1 MYSKLKFDPGYNG
14 GVVGI
19 LLLTAVVLGLVT
31 FLVLRSET
39 RTVISGLEQIPIV
52 RPEPDQPRITWQAY
66 YGASGLPLWIRC
78 QLDALCYPTLT
89 VNPRPVGALVMG
101 GVTLFVLLLAGIIAA
116 LYRPQRQKLDVGLF
130 LDSMRPEDYKDLP
143 RFTEDTPDSPL
154 AFAVGAPILVKEQ
167 ITPAGETHVQYQYQ
181 NQKLIGVP
189 DIDLNEHLLVDGGTG
204 NGKTSSVILR
214 ILLAI
219 ALNRQAAIVP
229 DVKYGE
235 DDGGLNLAVKM
246 FHNLGLP
253 TYAIT
258 PFELDSIRIPI
269 FDDIHSV
276 DDGRKVAKV
285 LFPLEDPT
293 AMNAFYIEAQ
303 QNMLA
308 GIFFVVAQSQAPNMK
323 EVMRIV
329 GYQRDDMEQWAK
341 GLRYPEVRN
350 MILGIVNDQKI
361 QFGGFRQGLLNALDP
376 FHDPRVVRAFTAK
389 EGQNVDMR
397 RMLHEGGVAYV
408 GIPKD
413 ELRGGRGQKVF
424 MIIDNYLV
432 SKALQLRRTDK
443 LHSTKPLNLIYDEA
457 DKLGKIFELSVGVS
471 MFRTSRIRYI
481 FGYQNRELMIE
492 QYGLNRWNAIEKLIA
507 TKISFPAGLKDEAAA
522 QMSKALG
529 EKEYPIVG
537 KGVSQRNIM
546 GMPWDS
552 DTRKSR
558 NISFITRPVLTQSDV
573 LRFPK
578 YIAILRLKSSLPH
591 VMVPMV
597 AVNLPEASF
606 VGPDGKR
613 FTRSNKALFEA
624 WTAVMGDKTPQE
636 HTADVTALIHSALS
650 GRRVEEPA
658 SLEDHYVDWI
668 SKVLDTGA
676 EISVRDKR
684 TEINWLT
691 LTKELR
697 NVELVTAFVQN
708 GWLGIKENLLITPED
723 WTWVRVTESGM
734 QAIGPIGQAQLRRVQ
749 YLGPFMMWQRQ
760 IAQGSPELATR
771 EQEHIVM
778 PEDAARNVIERMVN
792 RDHADLQPEQ
802 VADATKD
809 VLEQLERVTEGGIGK
824 RVIPF
829 KFNFE
834 TAIRQA
840 VRRVKEAAEA
850 RGNQWTDVEGEIA
863 GESGEERPPQR
874 TRPPEVRDESSPRRP
889 VPQSTSGDVP
899 APEAPTPPPAAKRG
913 GRNLQN
919 LKQNRK
925 AQPAP
930 SAPPPQDEL
939 AASDLEDEHLRGTV
953 AELDDEESG
962 EDFHWGG

>member
-1 MYSKLKFDPGYNG
+1 MYRKLKSDAGYNG
-14 GVVGI
+14 GVVGV
-19 LLLTAVVLGLVT
+19 LMLSAVVLALVT
-31 FLVLRSET
+31 YLVLRSET
-39 RTVISGLEQIPIV
+39 RTVVSGLEQIPIV
-52 RPEPDQPRITWQAY
+52 RLEPGEPRITWQAF

-78 QLDALCYPTLT
+78 QLDALCFPTLT
-89 VNPRPVGALVMG
+89 VNPRPVRALGLGGA
-101 GVTLFVLLLAGIIAA
+101 TLLVLLLAGVVAA

-130 LDSMRPEDYKDLP
+130 LDSMRPEDYQDLP
-143 RFTEDTPDSPL
+143 RFTQDMPDSPL

-167 ITPAGETHVQYQYQ
+167 ITPVGETHVQYQYR
-181 NQKLIGVP
+181 NPLLIGVP

-219 ALNRQAAIVP
+219 ALSRQAAIVP
-229 DVKYGE
+229 DVKYSE
-235 DDGGLNLAVKM
+235 DDGGLNLAVKL

-258 PFELDSIRIPI
+258 PFERDSVRIPI

-276 DDGRKVAKV
+276 DDGRKVSKV

-323 EVMRIV
+323 EVMRII
-329 GYQRDDMEQWAK
+329 GYQREDMEQWAR

-350 MILGIVNDQKI
+350 MILGITNDQKI

-522 QMSKALG
+522 QMSQTLG
-529 EKEYPIVG
+529 EKEYTIVG

-558 NISFITRPVLTQSDV
+558 NLSITTRPVLTQSQV
-573 LRFPK
+573 IMFPK
-578 YIAILRLKSSLPH
+578 YIAILRLKSTLPP

-636 HTADVTALIHSALS
+636 HSADVTALIHSARS
-650 GRRVEEPA
+650 ERRVEEPA

-668 SKVLDTGA
+668 SRVLDTGA
-676 EISVRDKR
+676 EISVRNKK

-691 LTKELR
+691 LTRELR

-708 GWLGIKENLLITPED
+708 GWLAIKENLLITPED
-723 WTWVRVTESGM
+723 WTWVGVTDSGM
-734 QAIGPIGQAQLRRVQ
+734 LAIGPIGQAQLRRVQ

-771 EQEHIVM
+771 EGEQIVM
-778 PEDAARNVIERMVN
+778 PEDAARNVTLRIVN

-802 VADATKD
+802 VAGATRD
-809 VLEQLERVTEGGIGK
+809 VLEQLERVTDGGVVK

-840 VRRVKEAAEA
+840 VRRVKETEGAQ
-850 RGNQWTDVEGEIA
+850 GNQWTDVEGEIA

-874 TRPPEVRDESSPRRP
+874 TRPPEARDEIGREREVPRP
-889 VPQSTSGDVP
+889 AAGDAP
-899 APEAPTPPPAAKRG
+899 ASPTPPAAGRG
-913 GRNLQN
+913 GRGLQN

-925 AQPAP
+925 TPP
-930 SAPPPQDEL
+930 PPVVPPPQQDQQ
-939 AASDLEDEHLRGTV
+939 AAGEP
-953 AELDDEESG
+953 DEEEG
-962 EDFHWGG
+962 GDFHWGT